1 MSVYQPPSAAATP
14 PPDRGLLSRL
24 GLHRPELRAWAMYD
38 WANSAFVLVVIT
50 AVFPIYFS
58 NMAQAAGQTAD
69 QATANLSWATTIAL
83 VLTALMSPT
92 LGALSDFLATRKRF
106 LAISVA
112 IGSLATIGLGLVQAS
127 ASWQLLLLLFAIGN
141 LGLSLSFVFYD
152 AFLPYIAREEE
163 LDRVSSGGYAL
174 GYLGSSV
181 LLVVALAAIKFPASF
196 GLADASQATRASF
209 VAVGLWWAGFSIPLF
224 RRIAEPPRLVE
235 GDETNAKGALAVTFR
250 RLFETFRSLR
260 TSYKPTF
267 TMLIAFMIY
276 NDGIGT
282 IIRMA
287 GIYAASRG
295 LPEQA
300 VIFAILLVQVVG
312 IPFAFLFGNLG
323 GRIGTKNAIL
333 IGVAAYGVISFVA
346 WRMDDMKDF
355 YLLALLVA
363 MVQGGTQ
370 ALSRSLFASMVPK
383 HKSSEFFGFFSVF
396 EKVAGILGPL
406 LFGLMIAWTGS
417 SQTAILSI
425 VIFFV
430 VGGFLL
436 TRVDVEAGQRQA
448 REEDAHLAAAG

>member
-1 MSVYQPPSAAATP
+1 MTAAKPSQSP
-14 PPDRGLLSRL
+14 GLLAKL

-69 QATANLSWATTIAL
+69 EATANLSWATTIAL
-83 VLTALMSPT
+83 VLTALLSPT
-92 LGALSDFLATRKRF
+92 LGALSDFLATRKKF
-106 LAISVA
+106 LAISVL
-112 IGSLATIGLGLVQAS
+112 IGAGATAALGLVDAT
-127 ASWQLLLLLFAIGN
+127 ASWRLLLFLFALGN

-152 AFLPYIAREEE
+152 AFLPYIAAEDE

-174 GYLGSSV
+174 GYLGSSI
-181 LLVVALAAIKFPASF
+181 LLVAVLAAIRSPETF
-196 GLADASQATRASF
+196 GLSGAGAATRAGF
-209 VAVGLWWAGFSIPLF
+209 VAVALWWAIFSLPLF
-224 RRIAEPPRLVE
+224 RRVKEPPRLIE
-235 GDETNAKGALAVTFR
+235 GDETNAKNALAVTFR
-250 RLFETFRSLR
+250 RLFETFRALR
-260 TSYKPTF
+260 STYKPTF
-267 TMLIAFMIY
+267 LMLIAFMIY

-295 LPEQA
+295 LPQDK
-300 VIFAILLVQVVG
+300 VIVAILLVQVVG

-323 GRIGTKNAIL
+323 GRIGTKKAIL

-346 WRMDDMKDF
+346 WRMDDMNDF

-406 LFGLMIAWTGS
+406 LFGLMITWTGS
-417 SQTAILSI
+417 AQTAILSV

-430 VGGFLL
+430 VGGILL
-436 TRVDVEAGQRQA
+436 AMVDVEAGQRQA
-448 REEDAHLAAAG
+448 REEDAHLEAAG

>member
-1 MSVYQPPSAAATP
+1 MPAIQPTAEKIPA
-14 PPDRGLLSRL
+14 RKGGLLDKL

-58 NMAQAAGQTAD
+58 NMAQASGQTAD

-106 LAISVA
+106 LAIAVA
-112 IGSLATIGLGLVQAS
+112 IGSIATVGLGLLGAS
-127 ASWQLLLLLFAIGN
+127 ASWQMLLLLFAIGN

-152 AFLPYIAREEE
+152 AFLPYIASEDE

-174 GYLGSSV
+174 GYLGSSL
-181 LLVVALAAIKFPASF
+181 LLVIALAAIKFPASF
-196 GLADASQATRASF
+196 GLADAGMATRASF
-209 VAVGLWWAGFSIPLF
+209 VAVGLWWILFSIPLF
-224 RRIAEPPRLVE
+224 RRVAEPPRQIE
-235 GDETNAKGALAVTFR
+235 GDETNAKSALAVTFR

-260 TSYKPTF
+260 SSYKPTF

-312 IPFAFLFGNLG
+312 IPFAFLFANLS

-333 IGVAAYGVISFVA
+333 IGVAAYGVISIVA
-346 WRMDDMKDF
+346 WRMDDINDF
-355 YLLALLVA
+355 YLLAFLVA

-406 LFGLMIAWTGS
+406 LFGLMITWTGS
-417 SQTAILSI
+417 AQTAILSI
-425 VIFFV
+425 VVFFI
-430 VGGFLL
+430 VGGLL
-436 TRVDVEAGQRQA
+436 LWRVDVEAGQRQA

>member
-1 MSVYQPPSAAATP
+1 MTSPAKS
-14 PPDRGLLSRL
+14 GFLEKL

-58 NMAQAAGQTAD
+58 AAAQAAGQTAD
-69 QATANLSWATTIAL
+69 EATANLSWATTIAL

-92 LGALSDFLATRKRF
+92 LGALSDFLATRKLF
-106 LAISVA
+106 LGISVFLGA
-112 IGSLATIGLGLVQAS
+112 ASTAALGLVDAT
-127 ASWQLLLLLFAIGN
+127 ASWQLLLIFFAVGN

-152 AFLPYIAREEE
+152 AFLPYIASDEE

-174 GYLGSSV
+174 GYLGSS
-181 LLVVALAAIKFPASF
+181 LLLIVTLAAIKFPGTF
-196 GLADASQATRASF
+196 FLADAGAATRASF
-209 VAVGLWWAGFSIPLF
+209 VAVALWWVVFSLPLF
-224 RRIAEPPRLVE
+224 RRVKEPPRQIE
-235 GDETNAKGALAVTFR
+235 GDESSTSSALAVTFR

-260 TSYKPTF
+260 TTYRHTF
-267 TMLIAFMIY
+267 LMLIAFMIY

-295 LPEQA
+295 LPEVG
-300 VIFAILLVQVVG
+300 VITSILMVQIVG

-323 GRIGTKNAIL
+323 SRIGTKNAIL
-333 IGVAAYGVISFVA
+333 LGVAVYGVISFVA
-346 WRMDDMKDF
+346 YRLEDMNDF
-355 YLLALLVA
+355 YLLAFLVA
-363 MVQGGTQ
+363 TVQGGTQ

-406 LFGLMIAWTGS
+406 LFGLMITWTGS
-417 SQTAILSI
+417 AQTAILSV
-425 VIFFV
+425 VIFFI
-430 VGGFLL
+430 VGGGLLFL
-436 TRVDVEAGQRQA
+436 VDVEAGQRQA
-448 REEDAHLAAAG
+448 REEDAHLARVDGLL

>member
-1 MSVYQPPSAAATP
+1 MTATP
-14 PPDRGLLSRL
+14 PEKEGLLQKL

-58 NMAQAAGQTAD
+58 KAAQAAGQSAD

-106 LAISVA
+106 LAISVL
-112 IGSLATIGLGLVQAS
+112 IGATATAGLGLVDAA
-127 ASWQLLLLLFAIGN
+127 ASWQLLLVLFAVGN

-152 AFLPYIAREEE
+152 AFLPYIASEEE

-174 GYLGSSV
+174 GYLGSSL
-181 LLVVALAAIKFPASF
+181 LLVGVLAAIKFPAACGF
-196 GLADASQATRASF
+196 ADAGAATRASF
-209 VAVGLWWAGFSIPLF
+209 VAVAVWWVVFSLPLF
-224 RRIAEPPRLVE
+224 RQIAEPPRLVE
-235 GDETNAKGALAVTFR
+235 GEEKDAKNALAITFR
-250 RLFETFRSLR
+250 RLFDTFRSLR
-260 TSYKPTF
+260 TSYQPTF
-267 TMLIAFMIY
+267 LMLIAFMIY

-295 LPEQA
+295 LPEQS
-300 VIFAILLVQVVG
+300 VIIAILLVQVVG

-323 GRIGTKNAIL
+323 TRIGTKRAIL
-333 IGVAAYGVISFVA
+333 IGVAVYGLISFVA
-346 WRMDDMKDF
+346 YRMDNINDF
-355 YLLALLVA
+355 YLLAFLVA
-363 MVQGGTQ
+363 TVQGGTQ

-406 LFGLMIAWTGS
+406 LFGLVITWTGS
-417 SQTAILSI
+417 SQTAILS
-425 VIFFV
+425 VVVFFV

-436 TRVDVEAGQRQA
+436 ARVDVEAGQRQA
-448 REEDAHLAAAG
+448 REEDSHLASID

>member
-1 MSVYQPPSAAATP
+1 MSTSPPSAPKPPAAKG
-14 PPDRGLLSRL
+14 GLLDKL

-58 NMAQAAGQTAD
+58 NVAQAAGQTAD
-69 QATANLSWATTIAL
+69 EATANLSWATTIAL

-92 LGALSDFLATRKRF
+92 LGALSDFLATRKKF
-106 LAISVA
+106 LAVSVG
-112 IGSLATIGLGLVQAS
+112 IGTVATAALGIFGAS
-127 ASWQLLLLLFAIGN
+127 ASWQLLLVLFALGN

-152 AFLPYIAREEE
+152 AFLPYIASEEE

-174 GYLGSSV
+174 GYLGSSL
-181 LLVVALAAIKFPASF
+181 LLVVVLAAIKFPASF
-196 GLADASQATRASF
+196 GLADAGAATRAGF
-209 VAVGLWWAGFSIPLF
+209 VAVALWWAVFSLPLF
-224 RRIAEPPRLVE
+224 RRIAEPPRQIE
-235 GDETNAKGALAVTFR
+235 GDETSAKSALQVTFR
-250 RLFETFRSLR
+250 RLFETFSSLR
-260 TSYKPTF
+260 TSYKQTF
-267 TMLIAFMIY
+267 TMLVAFMIY

-323 GRIGTKNAIL
+323 SRIGTKRAIL
-333 IGVAAYGVISFVA
+333 IGVAAYGVISIVA
-346 WRMDDMKDF
+346 WRMEDINDF

-406 LFGLMIAWTGS
+406 LFGLMITWTGS
-417 SQTAILSI
+417 SQTAILSV
-425 VIFFV
+425 VIFFI
-430 VGGFLL
+430 VGGLLL

>member
-1 MSVYQPPSAAATP
+1 MAANTPAPSAKN
-14 PPDRGLLSRL
+14 GLLDKL

-58 NMAQAAGQTAD
+58 NVAQAAGQTAD
-69 QATANLSWATTIAL
+69 EATANLSWATTIAL

-92 LGALSDFLATRKRF
+92 LGALSDFLATRKKF

-112 IGSLATIGLGLVQAS
+112 IGTLATATLGLLGGTAD
-127 ASWQLLLLLFAIGN
+127 WRLLLLFFALGN

-152 AFLPYIAREEE
+152 AFLPYIASDEE

-174 GYLGSSV
+174 GYLGSSL
-181 LLVVALAAIKFPASF
+181 LLVVVLAAVKFPATF
-196 GLADASQATRASF
+196 GLADAGVATRAGF
-209 VAVGLWWAGFSIPLF
+209 VAVAVWWAVFSLPLF
-224 RRIAEPPRLVE
+224 RRIAEPPRQIE
-235 GDETNAKGALAVTFR
+235 GDETSAQSALAVTFR

-267 TMLIAFMIY
+267 MMLIAFMIY

-323 GRIGTKNAIL
+323 ARIGTKRAIL
-333 IGVAAYGVISFVA
+333 IGVAAYGVISLVA
-346 WRMDDMKDF
+346 WRMEDINDF

-417 SQTAILSI
+417 SQTAILS
-425 VIFFV
+425 VVVFFIA
-430 VGGFLL
+430 GGLL
-436 TRVDVEAGQRQA
+436 LLGVDVEAGQKQA